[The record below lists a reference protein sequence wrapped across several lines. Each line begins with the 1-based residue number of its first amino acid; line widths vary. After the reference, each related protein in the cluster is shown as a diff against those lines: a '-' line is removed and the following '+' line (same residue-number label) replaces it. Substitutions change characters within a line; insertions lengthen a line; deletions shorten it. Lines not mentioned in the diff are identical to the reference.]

1 MTWVLSQ
8 AESKDA
14 NDRTYPSNLSAALF
28 EIGDYRGSFQA
39 ICRATRLS
47 SKTDTPFLLRLS
59 MRLVKCLAQ
68 GARNGTILNEDIM
81 DEFGAVADLKG
92 LASASE
98 STGITKELRSAWDE
112 WDLLQDEAAEGG
124 VERKKSEQSNLSRMD
139 FKRQKLYVIFSPPE
153 YNNIERCS

>member
-1 MTWVLSQ
+1 
-8 AESKDA
+8 
-14 NDRTYPSNLSAALF
+14 
-28 EIGDYRGSFQA
+28 
-39 ICRATRLS
+39 
-47 SKTDTPFLLRLS
+47 
-59 MRLVKCLAQ
+59 
-68 GARNGTILNEDIM
+68 M